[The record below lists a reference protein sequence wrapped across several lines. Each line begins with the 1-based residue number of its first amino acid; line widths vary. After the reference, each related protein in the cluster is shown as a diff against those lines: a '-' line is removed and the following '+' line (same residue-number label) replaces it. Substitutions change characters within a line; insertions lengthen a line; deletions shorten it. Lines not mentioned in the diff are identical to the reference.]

1 MTQTKGKVGPR
12 LVALVGTYLSGKT
25 TLLETILAATG
36 AIERKGTVKQGNTV
50 GDSSAEARAHTM
62 SIEPNVA
69 HTRFMDEDYTFIDCP
84 GSIEFLQ
91 ETLNVLPA
99 IDAAVVVCDPDTD
112 KAGTL
117 KPILKQLDDAAIPH
131 VIFVNKIDKG
141 SGSINDLISV
151 LQAESER
158 PLVLRQIP
166 VIKGDAITGFIDLAL
181 ERAYNYRV
189 HQPSEE
195 VKMTDELA
203 TMEHDA
209 RYQMLERLAD
219 HDDHLMEELLE
230 DKTPAREEVV
240 EGLAR
245 ELAQGLIVPVLIGSA
260 ENDNGITRLLKVLR
274 HEVPGITETRKRLKF
289 SAPGAS
295 AYILKTYH
303 TAHGG
308 KLSVAR
314 VLSGT
319 LKDGDTLRTADGREA
334 RIAGMQKLM
343 GMATSKVSDAR
354 EGDTVALGRLD
365 PILTGDTAATDK
377 SGLKSVAKPAVLEP
391 VYHFAVGVKDR
402 KDEVK
407 MSAAMAKMIEE
418 DPSLVLTHDPETHE
432 TRLSGQGEMHLRVA
446 LEKVKSKYGLALE
459 IHPPKIP
466 YKEAIRKPTT
476 QRGRHKKQSGGH
488 GQFGDV
494 VVDISPLPRGSGFVF
509 TESISGGAVP
519 RNYFGAIEAGVRD
532 YLERGPLG
540 FPVVDVAVNLKDGS
554 YHDVD
559 SSDMAFRLAGRLAMQ
574 EGLPNCAP
582 VLLEPIMHVDVYVP
596 NSATSKVNQMVTGRR
611 GQILGFDARPGWPGW
626 DVVSAQIP
634 QSELHS
640 FIIELRSNT
649 QGAGTFKA
657 SFDHLQELT
666 GKLAEN
672 VLHANGHETAA

>member
-25 TLLETILAATG
+25 TLLESILAATQS
-36 AIERKGTVKQGNTV
+36 IERKGNAKHGNMI
-50 GDSSAEARAHTM
+50 GDSSPEARAHTM
-62 SIEPNVA
+62 SVEANIA

-91 ETLNVLPA
+91 ETLNILPA
-99 IDAAVVVCDPDTD
+99 IDAAVVVCDPDSD

-117 KPILKQLDDAAIPH
+117 KPILKQLDDANIPH
-131 VIFVNKIDKG
+131 IIFVNKIDKAA
-141 SGSINDLISV
+141 GSIQDLISV
-151 LQAESER
+151 LQNESEK

-166 VIKGDAITGFIDLAL
+166 VMKGDAVTGFVDLAL
-181 ERAYNYRV
+181 ERAFNYRL
-189 HQPSEE
+189 HQPSEQ
-195 VKMTDELA
+195 VKLDGELA
-203 TMEHDA
+203 ALEKDA

-219 HDDHLMEELLE
+219 HDDHMMEELLE
-230 DKTPAREEVV
+230 DKAPPREEVI
-240 EGLAR
+240 EDLAR
-245 ELAQGLIVPVLIGSA
+245 ETAQSLIVPVLIGSA

-274 HEVPGITETRKRLKF
+274 HEVPGVAETRKRAKH
-289 SAPGAS
+289 SPTGPS
-295 AYILKTYH
+295 AYIVKTYH
-303 TAHGG
+303 TPHGG

-314 VLSGT
+314 VMSGT
-319 LKDGDTLRTADGREA
+319 IKDGDTLRTSDGREA
-334 RIAGMQKLM
+334 RIAGMQRLM
-343 GMATSKVSDAR
+343 GMHTNKISEAR
-354 EGDTVALGRLD
+354 EGDTVAFGRLD
-365 PILTGDTAATDK
+365 PITTADTVVSDK
-377 SGLKSVAKPAVLEP
+377 APFKPIARPQILEP
-391 VYHFAVGVKDR
+391 VYHFAIGVKDK

-407 MSAAMAKMIEE
+407 MSAALSKMIEE
-418 DPSLVLTHDPETHE
+418 DPSLVLTHDQDTHE
-432 TRLSGQGEMHLRVA
+432 TRLSGQGEMHLRIA
-446 LEKVKSKYGLALE
+446 LERMKSKYGLALDVR
-459 IHPPKIP
+459 PPKIP

-509 TESISGGAVP
+509 TESITGGAVP
-519 RNYFGAIEAGVRD
+519 KNYFGAIEAGIRD

-582 VLLEPIMHVDVYVP
+582 VLLEPIMHVEIYVP

-611 GQILGFDARPGWPGW
+611 GQLLGFDARPGWPGW
-626 DVVSAQIP
+626 DIVEAQIP
-634 QSELHS
+634 QSELHN
-640 FIIELRSNT
+640 FIIELRSAT

-657 SFDHLQELT
+657 TFDHLAELT
-666 GKLAEN
+666 GRLADT
-672 VLHANGHETAA
+672 VLTASQPTAA